1 MAKLAYSKLG
11 IKTSQEIKTITF
23 NDQLIE
29 VKQYLPIEDKLKIV
43 ENVLNYSAEDKRFYN
58 IGKIE
63 VFLTLEV
70 FYNYTN
76 ITFTDKQKENQP
88 KLYDNLNTS
97 GLMNA
102 VIAAIPEQEFLFL
115 YNLVKKTVK
124 SVYNYSNSAVGIL
137 DTISQDYS
145 NLDFDATAIQQK
157 LADPENMEFL
167 KSVLTKLG

>member
-58 IGKIE
+58 TGKIE

-97 GLMNA
+97 GLMVA
-102 VIAAIPEQEFLFL
+102 VIEAIPEQEFLFL
-115 YNLVKKTVK
+115 YKLINGIVESIYKYNN
-124 SVYNYSNSAVGIL
+124 SVMGIL

-145 NLDFDATAIQQK
+145 NLDFDASAIQQK

>member
-29 VKQYLPIEDKLKIV
+29 VKQYLPIENKLKIV

-58 IGKIE
+58 VGKIE

-115 YNLVKKTVK
+115 YNLVKKTIK

-145 NLDFDATAIQQK
+145 NLDFDATEIQQK

>member
-43 ENVLNYSAEDKRFYN
+43 ENVLNHSAEDKRFYN

-76 ITFTDKQKENQP
+76 ITFTDKQKENP
-88 KLYDNLNTS
+88 AKLYDNLNTS
-97 GLMNA
+97 GLING
-102 VIAAIPEQEFLFL
+102 VIEAIPEQEFLFL
-115 YNLVKKTVK
+115 YKLVKKTIK
-124 SVYNYSNSAVGIL
+124 SVYSYSNSVMGIL

-145 NLDFDATAIQQK
+145 NLDFDATMIQQK

-167 KSVLTKLG
+167 KSILTKLG

>member
-29 VKQYLPIEDKLKIV
+29 VKQYLPIADKLKIV
-43 ENVLNYSAEDKRFYN
+43 ENILNYSAEDKRFYN
-58 IGKIE
+58 VGKIE
-63 VFLTLEV
+63 IFLTLEV

-76 ITFTDKQKENQP
+76 ITFTDKQKENP
-88 KLYDNLNTS
+88 AKLYDNLKTS
-97 GLMNA
+97 GLA
-102 VIAAIPEQEFLFL
+102 EVVIESIGVEEFEFLKKL
-115 YNLVKKTVK
+115 IKKTIK
-124 SVYNYSNSAVGIL
+124 AVYEYSNSVVGIL

-145 NLDFDATAIQQK
+145 NLDLDATAIQEK
-157 LADPENMEFL
+157 LADPENIALL

>member
-58 IGKIE
+58 VGKIE

-76 ITFTDKQKENQP
+76 ITFTDKQKENP
-88 KLYDNLNTS
+88 AKLYDNLKVS
-97 GLMNA
+97 GLTDV
-102 VIAAIPEQEFLFL
+102 VIETIGVEEFEFLK
-115 YNLVKKTVK
+115 NLIKTTTK
-124 SVYNYSNSAVGIL
+124 AVYDYSNSVMGIL

-145 NLDFDATAIQQK
+145 NLNFDATAIQQK
-157 LADPENMEFL
+157 LADPENMELL
-167 KSVLTKLG
+167 KSILTKLG

>member
-58 IGKIE
+58 VGKIE

-76 ITFTDKQKENQP
+76 ITFTDKQKENLP

-97 GLMNA
+97 GLMSS
-102 VIAAIPEQEFLFL
+102 VIETIPEQEFLFL

-124 SVYNYSNSAVGIL
+124 SVYNYSNSIMGIL
-137 DTISQDYS
+137 DTVSQDYS
-145 NLDFDATAIQQK
+145 NLDLDATAIQQK
-157 LADPENMEFL
+157 LMDPNNMELL
-167 KSVLTKLG
+167 KSVLSKLG

>member
-58 IGKIE
+58 TGKIE

-97 GLMNA
+97 GLMAA
-102 VIAAIPEQEFLFL
+102 VIEAIPEQEFLFL
-115 YNLVKKTVK
+115 YKLTNGIVESIYKYNN
-124 SVYNYSNSAVGIL
+124 SVMGIL

-145 NLDFDATAIQQK
+145 NLDFDASAIQQK